1 MKIDVD
7 VTRYVGHQI
16 KKFRKAK
23 KMTQKELGEK
33 IGVKHNTISGYE
45 SGTNEPEQ
53 NTLFAIADVLG
64 VSINDLFPPIDA
76 PASNIIQLPREVRPV
91 PIIGEIACGSPIFA
105 EENIRGYRYETL
117 DNLPSGRLY
126 YLIAKGDSMEPT
138 IPNGALVLI
147 REQPFVESG
156 EIAAVLVNGD
166 TEATLK
172 RVKMQGSATF
182 LIPDNKNYDPMLVS
196 MENPVRIIGKALRYT
211 VDL

>member
-1 MKIDVD
+1 MNFDVAK
-7 VTRYVGHQI
+7 YVGNQI
-16 KKFRKAK
+16 RKYRKIK

-53 NTLFAIADVLG
+53 NTLFTIADILG
-64 VSINDLFPPIDA
+64 VSINDLFPPIDT
-76 PASNIIQLPREVRPV
+76 PVSNIIQLPREVRPV
-91 PIIGEIACGSPIFA
+91 PIIGEIACGSPILA
-105 EENIRGYRYETL
+105 NENIRGYHYETL

-138 IPNGALVLI
+138 IPNGALVLL
-147 REQPFVESG
+147 REQPLVESG
-156 EIAAVLVNGD
+156 EIAAVLVNDD

-172 RVKMQGSATF
+172 RVKIQDNATF
-182 LIPDNKNYDPMLVS
+182 LVPDNNKYDPILVS
-196 MENPVRIIGKALRYT
+196 PKNPVRIIGKALRFT